1 MVLKNTNIG
10 IVQLSCFEFDLIGGS
25 FAIGS
30 SHIGKYEDL
39 W

>member
-10 IVQLSCFEFDLIGGS
+10 IIQLSCSEFDHIARS